1 MRKKKSD
8 DLEKEFLRKQFI
20 EKLSRL
26 IHALETNEPY
36 SIQIKNE
43 RIRVPAN
50 AKVSIE
56 YEKGGAEEELEFQ
69 LKWTRIRNK

>member
-36 SIQIKNE
+36 SIQIRNE

-56 YEKGGAEEELEFQ
+56 YEKGGG
-69 LKWTRIRNK
+69 